1 MRKYIDRLINCG
13 YSFENALK
21 ICQDFQ
27 KNLNLVDLEN
37 FILSIEKEKCGKN
50 ITQIQP
56 VEM

>member
-1 MRKYIDRLINCG
+1 MKKYIDRLINCG

-37 FILSIEKEKCGKN
+37 LILSIEKEKCGKN

-56 VEM
+56 EEK